1 MCAAFP
7 IRHSHIASQPVQ
19 APPPGYMSLTVVGSG
34 VSTGVPVI
42 GHLGRGCAC
51 DDAVADPSGP
61 NSRNNISLLI
71 TLPRRDLPDL
81 TETRAESPAADR
93 KETENDSENGRG
105 STAGGVSAKAS
116 GPSHSRFAA
125 ESAGNY
131 IGAKPVAHILIDCG
145 KTFRDA
151 YFKVMIRYNIRMVD
165 TLLLTHEHADA
176 VAGLDDLRDLQR
188 MHMVPTGDWVVDS
201 FVPTYLS
208 PTTLRTLEKS
218 VDYIIRNSLKSGR
231 AMPTSTEHAAQLA
244 KCLEQREAQA
254 VVYGTA
260 QKESG
265 WRNIGIRRS
274 TALDLFCMDEERP
287 VRMHLPITATS
298 ATAGS
303 TGACDAASDLPF
315 YSFPVE
321 HGKGCTSMAWVF
333 GRGTAFKSQQAQQHQ
348 QSESEG
354 SCVVYISDV
363 SDIPAASMAF
373 LQDLVKID
381 VLVLDLVAE
390 HGAPSPSHYCAD
402 ETIPLVMAL
411 APRRT
416 YFVGMFCSLKH
427 HATDELL
434 ALELAE
440 LTERCRDEL
449 DAEVPGA
456 SASAVKRVEKEKKL
470 ALLNQVRSIE
480 LGCDVQQLDMDA

>member
-1 MCAAFP
+1 MSAAFP
-7 IRHSHIASQPVQ
+7 IRHSHIASQPVK

-51 DDAVADPSGP
+51 EDAVADPSGP

-105 STAGGVSAKAS
+105 SAAGVVSAKAS

-125 ESAGNY
+125 GSAGNY

-165 TLLLTHEHADA
+165 TLLLTHGHADA

-218 VDYIIRNSLKSGR
+218 VDYIVRNSLKSGR

-254 VVYGTA
+254 VVNGTT
-260 QKESG
+260 QKEGG

-287 VRMHLPITATS
+287 LRMHLPITATA
-298 ATAGS
+298 ATADS

-321 HGKGCTSMAWVF
+321 HGKGYTSMAWVF
-333 GRGTAFKSQQAQQHQ
+333 GRGTAFKSQQAQQQGQQHQ
-348 QSESEG
+348 QSEG

-363 SDIPAASMAF
+363 SDIPATSMAF

-381 VLVLDLVAE
+381 VLFVDCL
-390 HGAPSPSHYCAD
+390 SPAGRVSPVHYCED
-402 ETIPLVMAL
+402 GMMAL
-411 APRRT
+411 VVTLKPRHV
-416 YFVGMFCSLKH
+416 FGVGMHC
-427 HATDELL
+427 
-434 ALELAE
+434 ALEHFRWMAE
-440 LTERCRDEL
+440 LQKAL
-449 DAEVPGA
+449 DNHVAAGRLRAGEVQC
-456 SASAVKRVEKEKKL
+456 V
-470 ALLNQVRSIE
+470 ALSYDGMQMVLPQ
-480 LGCDVQQLDMDA
+480 